1 MTKRIY
7 LILMALAFA
16 AISACTSTLQYN
28 PQYEGRILPAPGAQ
42 LAGRAVIFTTE
53 AEDNYIYTGNPTS
66 FTGGGTK
73 ISIPLGLITKEISQN
88 GFERIFSDGAV
99 LARDLDAVS
108 DYRVIVR
115 PRISNFS
122 YAYNQLKNIGLLI
135 TPQTQI
141 SLSIEVLDSSRR
153 VIHVNTFSS
162 GVKDGDSYMMSGNPA
177 DRINR
182 LAHEVIT
189 ELVNQAT
196 NEVYYLLQNQQL

>member
-1 MTKRIY
+1 MTKRVYIVFW
-7 LILMALAFA
+7 ALAFA
-16 AISACTSTLQYN
+16 TLSACTSTLQYN
-28 PQYEGRILPAPGAQ
+28 PQYEGRIQPAPGVQ
-42 LAGRAVIFTTE
+42 LPGRAVVFTTE

-66 FTGGGTK
+66 FTGGATK

-88 GFERIFSDGAV
+88 GFERIFSGGAV
-99 LARDLDAVS
+99 LARDIDAVS

-122 YAYNQLKNIGLLI
+122 YAYNQLKNVGLLV
-135 TPQTQI
+135 TPQTDI
-141 SLSIEVLDSSRR
+141 SLSIEVLDNNRR